1 MIADGH
7 SRLYTVPM
15 RARILQRFLGFK
27 STISGSVAMLRSP
40 QYISVSEAKAP
51 FFVGIDLGGTRVKI
65 GVVDDQGQPLS
76 RLTIATEGQRGPE
89 DAARRMGQTVLDAIR
104 EVGIE
109 SAAAVARVGL
119 ASPGTV
125 DVAAGTLVAPAN
137 LNGWS
142 GFPMCSRLGHHCGL
156 PVVLANDTVATSY
169 GEYWVGSGRAFHSM
183 ILLTLGTGIGSG
195 IIIGDLSIDGENS
208 YGAECGHI
216 VIDRSDKARPCGCGR
231 TGHLE
236 AYASATAVLKRAQE
250 GLDAGR
256 ECSLRRRIDEGTTLS
271 PQVIAAEAEAGD
283 AFSLELV
290 DDTARFLGIGITSL
304 LHTIDP
310 SGVLLAG
317 DMTFGGNETTVGRR
331 FLARVKQEVQR
342 HAFPILAE
350 RTVIDFAS
358 LGDDAGYIGA
368 AGIARLEHQKAGC

>member
-1 MIADGH
+1 M
-7 SRLYTVPM
+7 
-15 RARILQRFLGFK
+15 
-27 STISGSVAMLRSP
+27 
-40 QYISVSEAKAP
+40 P
-51 FFVGIDLGGTRVKI
+51 FFVGVDLGGTNVKI
-65 GVVDDQGQPLS
+65 GVVDDQGRSMS

-89 DAARRMGQTVLDAIR
+89 DAAGRMGQAVRDAIR
-104 EVGIE
+104 EAGIE
-109 SAAAVARVGL
+109 SAAAVAGVGL
-119 ASPGTV
+119 GSPGPV
-125 DVAAGTLVAPAN
+125 DIAAGTLIAPVN
-137 LNGWS
+137 LKGWA

-156 PVVLANDTVATSY
+156 PVVLANDAVAASY
-169 GEYWVGSGRAFHSM
+169 GEYWVGSGRTFHSM

-216 VIDRSDKARPCGCGR
+216 IIDSSDNARPCGCGK

-256 ECSLRRRIDEGTTLS
+256 ESSLRRRIDEGTTLS
-271 PQVIAAEAEAGD
+271 SKIIADEAETGD

-290 DDTARFLGIGITSL
+290 DDTAKFLGIGITSL

-310 SGVLLAG
+310 NGVLLAG
-317 DMTFGGNETTVGRR
+317 AMTFGGNETSLGRR
-331 FLARVKQEVQR
+331 FLAHVKQEVQR
-342 HAFPILAE
+342 RAFPILAD

-358 LGDDAGYIGA
+358 LGGDAGYIGA